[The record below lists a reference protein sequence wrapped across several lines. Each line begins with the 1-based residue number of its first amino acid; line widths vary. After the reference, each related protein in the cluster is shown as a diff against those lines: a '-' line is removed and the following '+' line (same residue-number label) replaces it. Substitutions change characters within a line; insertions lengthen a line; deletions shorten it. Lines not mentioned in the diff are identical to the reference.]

1 MFCILFLGGGVVH
14 ATINGKYCE
23 IICHHMAFGT
33 LTFDSSMQSH
43 NMSELCDVI
52 EDAAVNGLC

>member
-1 MFCILFLGGGVVH
+1 MFLGGGVVH